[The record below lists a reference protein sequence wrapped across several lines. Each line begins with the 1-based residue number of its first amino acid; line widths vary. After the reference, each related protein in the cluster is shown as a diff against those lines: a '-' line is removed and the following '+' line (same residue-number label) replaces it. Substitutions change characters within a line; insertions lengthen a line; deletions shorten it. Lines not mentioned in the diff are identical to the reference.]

1 MPNMMGIEFLK
12 RVRQSDRHK
21 STPFL
26 MVTAEAKRE
35 NVLEAA
41 SAGVSQYIVK
51 PFTVDSL
58 EQKLN
63 AIFQRRNK
71 EAAAKS

>member
-1 MPNMMGIEFLK
+1 
-12 RVRQSDRHK
+12 
-21 STPFL
+21 

-63 AIFQRRNK
+63 AIFQRRSK

>member
-1 MPNMMGIEFLK
+1 
-12 RVRQSDRHK
+12 
-21 STPFL
+21 

-51 PFTVDSL
+51 PFTL
-58 EQKLN
+58 EALQEKMN
-63 AIFQRRNK
+63 AIFARRAK
-71 EAAAKS
+71 EAAAARK